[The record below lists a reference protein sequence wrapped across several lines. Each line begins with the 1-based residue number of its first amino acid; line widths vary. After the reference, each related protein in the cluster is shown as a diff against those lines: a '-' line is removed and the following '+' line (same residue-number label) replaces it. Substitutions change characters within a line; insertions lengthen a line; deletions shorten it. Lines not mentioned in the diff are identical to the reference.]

1 MLNIMFYE
9 NNFQTSPERS
19 IFLAGPTSRDNVFE
33 KSWRNEAVKLFEKF
47 QFNGTVFIPEFSKPK
62 QFEDSDWLKSVSW
75 EKKCMDVATCI
86 MFWIPR
92 KMPDMPGLT
101 TNLEFGYY
109 IAKRPDNVILGF
121 PKDADATEW
130 ITLKYSECHK
140 TSFNKPSYTLE
151 ETVKNAI
158 RKVNEIEFGK

>member
-1 MLNIMFYE
+1 
-9 NNFQTSPERS
+9 
-19 IFLAGPTSRDNVFE
+19 
-33 KSWRNEAVKLFEKF
+33 
-47 QFNGTVFIPEFSKPK
+47 
-62 QFEDSDWLKSVSW
+62 
-75 EKKCMDVATCI
+75 

-121 PKDADATEW
+121 PKDADVTEW

-140 TSFNKPSYTLE
+140 TSFNEPSYTLE

-158 RKVNEIEFGK
+158 RKVNEIEFER